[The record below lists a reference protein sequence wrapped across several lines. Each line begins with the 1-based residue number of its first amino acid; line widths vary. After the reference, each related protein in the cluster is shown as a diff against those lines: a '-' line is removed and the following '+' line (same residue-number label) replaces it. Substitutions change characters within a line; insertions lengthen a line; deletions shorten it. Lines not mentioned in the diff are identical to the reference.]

1 MGAECLCVCV
11 RFSIG
16 AIWMLGAEMLKYFY
30 LLFCDPGVVSLDDY
44 MLYVSF
50 LSLSLSFS
58 L

>member
-1 MGAECLCVCV
+1 MFICVCV

-16 AIWMLGAEMLKYFY
+16 GIWMLGAEMLKYFY